1 MPARPVSRKLVLY
14 SRQGC
19 HLCEVM
25 HRQARDLLDG
35 SGITL
40 EIIDIDTDPALRE
53 RYDWRVPVLADG
65 SEILCEGRLDT
76 ASLLDFLDD
85 LS

>member
-1 MPARPVSRKLVLY
+1 MPVVPASRKLTLY

-25 HRQARDLLDG
+25 HRQAQELLEG
-35 SGITL
+35 SGMEL
-40 EIIDIDTDPALRE
+40 EIIDIDTDPNLRE

-65 SEILCEGRLDT
+65 SEIICEGRLD
-76 ASLLDFLDD
+76 AADLLDFLDD
-85 LS
+85 IA